1 MTTAKSES
9 LQPARPA
16 LGTADSTAR
25 PGEGIA
31 RIRLYLGL
39 AAIFALVVW
48 GLLSGATAPEA
59 PELRQD
65 SSSSSPDPRSA
76 QESRSAQEPR
86 FDGRGKWSGYAR

>member
-1 MTTAKSES
+1 MTTAKSDS
-9 LQPARPA
+9 FQPARPA
-16 LGTADSTAR
+16 PRTSDTTTR

-31 RIRLYLGL
+31 RLRLYLGL
-39 AAIFALVVW
+39 AAIVALVGW
-48 GLLSGATAPEA
+48 GLLSGTTAPET

-76 QESRSAQEPR
+76 QEPR